1 MSEFLTYKK
10 VSDLEQVNSPLEGA
24 TIPFLDG
31 DGIVKRISA
40 DGFTSGGSGG
50 SGGSGSSGG
59 SGESIAPVFFRRSG
73 NVMHY
78 GPSGTNVTIDE
89 FTDAFFN
96 GNGYFLKGDDGFEDF
111 EKIVSFRISGRQ
123 MEKINSYTSEVSIP
137 CTDQEMTDA
146 INKYKTANKS
156 VSYVSKPV
164 SDGPVLFTRSGN
176 IMHYET
182 GIDVTADEFMDAFFN
197 GKAYLLSGV
206 SGGQEEFE
214 QIVRFRLSA
223 NSMVEVN
230 NYKSGNKIIST
241 TQEMANAI
249 NKYKPQS

>member
-50 SGGSGSSGG
+50 SGGSS
-59 SGESIAPVFFRRSG
+59 EPVAPVFFRRSG

-89 FTDAFFN
+89 FADAFFN
-96 GNGYFLKGDDGFEDF
+96 GNGYFLKGADGFEEF

-123 MEKINSYTSEVSIP
+123 MEKINNYTSEVNIP
-137 CTDQEMTDA
+137 CTKQEMTDA
-146 INKYKTANKS
+146 INKYKTANES

-164 SDGPVLFTRSGN
+164 SDGPVLFTRSGG

-182 GIDVTADEFMDAFFN
+182 GAGVTADEFMDAFFS
-197 GKAYLLSGV
+197 GKAYFLSGV
-206 SGGQEEFE
+206 SGSEEFE
-214 QIVRFRLSA
+214 QIVKFRLSA
-223 NSMVEVN
+223 NSMVGIN
-230 NYKSGNKIIST
+230 NYTSGNKISST
-241 TQEMANAI
+241 TEEMANAV
-249 NKYKPQS
+249 NKYKSQS